1 MPYKMSRLYLS
12 IREQQK
18 WIFIDYLIQLVYV
31 HVVAAAVYG
40 VFKAC
45 QNGNG
50 GINGGFETVDLFT
63 YGVLVC
69 MVTVVLTHL

>member
-12 IREQQK
+12 IRDQQK
-18 WIFIDYLIQLVYV
+18 WIFINYLIQLVYV

-40 VFKAC
+40 VFKAS
-45 QNGNG
+45 QNGNA
-50 GINGGFETVDLFT
+50 GINNSFETVDLYT

-69 MVTVVLTHL
+69 MVTVVLTHM